1 MQSALKYI
9 THRYLLRCIDVHR
22 LLLPATV
29 SRTSAAEEVKS
40 SVEIGDRV
48 WVGGTKAGIVVF
60 IGPTQFAAGEWVG
73 VELDAAVGKN
83 DGSVNGVRYFSCTPL
98 HGVFAKAAKL
108 TKRSPTDDAPESGVA
123 SAATSQSSINTS
135 AEGNGATA
143 GKQEVVSSSSAEA
156 TADTENSTL
165 LESPSSDMPVFDVDN
180 AGVSDVTAAD
190 TSEMPPPAQAEK
202 QTKRGMIPRPMHGS
216 TASLHRGLVA
226 GSTADLAASGD
237 ATKMTLK
244 LGDRVIVSGSKVGTV
259 RYVGTTEFAKGDWI
273 GVELDEPLGKN
284 DGSVQGKR

>member
-1 MQSALKYI
+1 MY
-9 THRYLLRCIDVHR
+9 C

-48 WVGGTKAGIVVF
+48 WVGGTKAGVVVF
-60 IGPTQFAAGEWVG
+60 MGPTQFAAGEWVG

-83 DGSVNGVRYFSCTPL
+83 DGSVNGVRYFTCTPL

-123 SAATSQSSINTS
+123 SAATSQSSINTA
-135 AEGNGATA
+135 AEGNCATV

-156 TADTENSTL
+156 TADTEDSTL
-165 LESPSSDMPVFDVDN
+165 LESPSTDMPVFDVDN
-180 AGVSDVTAAD
+180 AGNAVVSDVTAAD

-216 TASLHRGLVA
+216 TASLHRGSVA
-226 GSTADLAASGD
+226 GSSTDLATSGD
-237 ATKMTLK
+237 ATKPTFK
-244 LGDRVIVSGSKVGTV
+244 LGDRVVVSGSKVGTV